1 MLHNLFGSSKMLLV
15 HLNFAKGFRGG
26 ERQTQLLIEEL
37 SKLGLKQK
45 LIVRKG
51 SELTQRCEQIKNLE
65 TLEIDKPY
73 ILHISAIKGAS
84 LLHAHETKAAQFAYF
99 AHLLTSVPYIIT
111 RRVDNPIKNNFL
123 NKKIYTNA
131 AKVVAL
137 SRAIESE
144 ILKVAP
150 KAKTQIIPSAFTNA
164 ALHLDKVDAIK
175 KRFEG
180 KYLVG
185 NVGALD
191 DGHKGQSYLI
201 EVAKAVESS
210 HPDIHFIFVGRGQ
223 DEAKLKEQAK
233 GLTNVTFEGFV
244 NNVNDYISSFDL
256 FVFPSNNEGLGSILL
271 DVMQLGTPIIASEV
285 GGIVDIIDDGINGL
299 LTPVKDSTAIQ
310 EALLE
315 LYNDKEKAKTLAA
328 NAKKNIHNYCAAT
341 MALRYQ
347 TIYNEVKKNNDI

>member
-1 MLHNLFGSSKMLLV
+1 LQIQLIC

-37 SKLGLKQK
+37 ARLGFKQQ
-45 LIVRKG
+45 LILRKG
-51 SELTQRCEQIKNLE
+51 SELIKHCENIKNLE
-65 TLEIDKPY
+65 IIAINKPY
-73 ILHISAIKGAS
+73 ILHMSAIKGAS
-84 LLHAHETKAAQFAYF
+84 LLHAHETKAAQFTYF
-99 AHLLTSVPYIIT
+99 VNLFMSIPYVIT
-111 RRVDNPIKNNFL
+111 RRVDNPIKHNFL
-123 NKKIYTNA
+123 NRKIYTNA

-144 ILKVAP
+144 ILKIAP
-150 KAKTQIIPSAFTNA
+150 KAQTEIIPSAYTNA

-175 KRFEG
+175 KRFTG
-180 KYLVG
+180 KYFVG

-201 EVAKAVESS
+201 EVAKVVENS

-244 NNVNDYISSFDL
+244 DNVNDYISSFDL
-256 FVFPSNNEGLGSILL
+256 FIFPSNNEGLGSILL

-285 GGIVDIIDDGINGL
+285 GGIVDIINNGSNGL
-299 LTPVKDSTAIQ
+299 LTPAKNSQAIQ
-310 EALLE
+310 KALLE
-315 LYNDKEKAKTLAA
+315 LYNDREKANQLAT
-328 NAKKNIHNYCAAT
+328 NAKENIEYYSAVN
-341 MALRYQ
+341 MALQYQ
-347 TIYNEVKKNNDI
+347 KIYNKVQKNDDI

>member
-51 SELTQRCEQIKNLE
+51 SELIKRCEHIKNLE
-65 TLEIDKPY
+65 IIAINKPY
-73 ILHISAIKGAS
+73 ILYINAIKEAS

-131 AKVVAL
+131 AKVIAL

-144 ILKVAP
+144 ILKIAP

-175 KRFEG
+175 KRFTG

-271 DVMQLGTPIIASEV
+271 DVMQLDTPIIASEV
-285 GGIVDIIDDGINGL
+285 GGIIDIIQNDFNGL
-299 LTPVKDSTAIQ
+299 LTPVKNSVALQ
-310 EALLE
+310 ESILH
-315 LYNDKEKAKTLAA
+315 LYNNHDKASTLAT
-328 NAKKNIHNYCAAT
+328 NAKKNINNYSPT
-341 MALRYQ
+341 NMALQYQ
-347 TIYNEVKKNNDI
+347 KIYNSIVGIQS

>member
-1 MLHNLFGSSKMLLV
+1 MQIQLIC

-37 SKLGLKQK
+37 ARLGFKQQ
-45 LIVRKG
+45 LILRKG
-51 SELTQRCEQIKNLE
+51 SELIKHCENIKNLE
-65 TLEIDKPY
+65 IIAINKPY
-73 ILHISAIKGAS
+73 ILHMSAIKGAS
-84 LLHAHETKAAQFAYF
+84 LLHAHETKAAQFAF
-99 AHLLTSVPYIIT
+99 FVNLFMSIPYVIT
-111 RRVDNPIKNNFL
+111 RRVDNPIKHNFL
-123 NKKIYTNA
+123 NRKIYTNA

-144 ILKVAP
+144 ILKIAP
-150 KAKTQIIPSAFTNA
+150 KAQTEIIPSAYTNA

-175 KRFEG
+175 KRFTG
-180 KYLVG
+180 KYFVG

-201 EVAKAVESS
+201 EVAKVVENS

-244 NNVNDYISSFDL
+244 DNVNDYISSFNL

-271 DVMQLGTPIIASEV
+271 DVMQLNTPIIASEV
-285 GGIVDIIDDGINGL
+285 GGIVDIIDNGTNGL
-299 LTPVKDSTAIQ
+299 LTPAKDSTAIQ
-310 EALLE
+310 QALLD
-315 LYNDKEKAKTLAA
+315 LYNNKDKANTLAV
-328 NAKKNIHNYCAAT
+328 NAKKNINNYSAAN
-341 MALRYQ
+341 MALQYQ
-347 TIYNEVKKNNDI
+347 KIYNEVQRNNEI

>member
-1 MLHNLFGSSKMLLV
+1 MQIQLIC

-37 SKLGLKQK
+37 SKIGLKQR

-51 SELTQRCEQIKNLE
+51 SELTQRCEQIKELE
-65 TLEIDKPY
+65 IVEIDKPY
-73 ILHISAIKGAS
+73 ILHITAIKGAS

-99 AHLLTSVPYIIT
+99 VNLFMSIPYVIT
-111 RRVDNPIKNNFL
+111 RRVDNPIKHNFL
-123 NKKIYTNA
+123 NTKIYTNA

-144 ILKVAP
+144 IFKIAP
-150 KAKTQIIPSAFTNA
+150 KAQTEIIPSAYTNA

-175 KRFEG
+175 KRFTG

-201 EVAKAVESS
+201 EVAKAVENS

-244 NNVNDYISSFDL
+244 DNVNDYISSFNL

-271 DVMQLGTPIIASEV
+271 DVMQLNTPIIASEV
-285 GGIVDIIDDGINGL
+285 GGIVDIIDNGNNGL
-299 LTPVKDSTAIQ
+299 LTPAKNSQAIQ
-310 EALLE
+310 KALLE
-315 LYNDKEKAKTLAA
+315 LYNDREKANQLAT
-328 NAKKNIHNYCAAT
+328 NAKENIERYSAVN
-341 MALRYQ
+341 MALQYQ
-347 TIYNEVKKNNDI
+347 KIYNEVQRNNDI

>member
-1 MLHNLFGSSKMLLV
+1 MLLV

-37 SKLGLKQK
+37 AKLGLQQK

-51 SELTQRCEQIKNLE
+51 SELTKRCEHIKNLKIV
-65 TLEIDKPY
+65 EIDKPY
-73 ILHISAIKGAS
+73 ILHISAIKCAS

-99 AHLLTSVPYIIT
+99 AHIFTSVPYIIT
-111 RRVDNPIKNNFL
+111 RRVDNSIKNNFL
-123 NKKIYTNA
+123 NSKIYTNA

-150 KAKTQIIPSAFTNA
+150 KAKTRIIPSAFTNA
-164 ALHLDKVDAIK
+164 ALHLDKVNAIK
-175 KRFEG
+175 KRFTG

-201 EVAKAVESS
+201 EVAKAVEHS
-210 HPDIHFIFVGRGQ
+210 HSDIHFIFVGRGQ
-223 DEAKLKEQAK
+223 DEAKLKEQAR

-244 NNVNDYISSFDL
+244 DNVNDYISSFDL
-256 FVFPSNNEGLGSILL
+256 FIFPSNNEGLGSILL
-271 DVMQLGTPIIASEV
+271 DVMQLGTPIIASDV
-285 GGIVDIIDDGINGL
+285 GGIVDIINNNTNGL
-299 LTPVKDSTAIQ
+299 LTPVKDSAAIQ
-310 EALLE
+310 KALLE
-315 LYNDKEKAKTLAA
+315 LYKDKEKANTLAT
-328 NAKKNIHNYCAAT
+328 NAKKNINNYSAAN
-341 MALRYQ
+341 MALQYQ
-347 TIYNEVKKNNDI
+347 KIYNEVQRKNDI

>member
-1 MLHNLFGSSKMLLV
+1 MLLL

-37 SKLGLKQK
+37 SKLELKQR

-65 TLEIDKPY
+65 IVEIDKPY
-73 ILHISAIKGAS
+73 ILNIRAIKGAS

-99 AHLLTSVPYIIT
+99 AHIFTSVPYIIT

-123 NKKIYTNA
+123 NKKIYANA

-150 KAKTQIIPSAFTNA
+150 VAKTQIIPSAFTNA
-164 ALHLDKVDAIK
+164 ALQLDKIDTIK

-223 DEAKLKEQAK
+223 DETKLKEQAK

-244 NNVNDYISSFDL
+244 NNVNNYISSFDL

-285 GGIVDIIDDGINGL
+285 GGIVDIIQNDFNGL
-299 LTPVKDSTAIQ
+299 LTPVKNSAALQ
-310 EALLE
+310 EAILN
-315 LYNDKEKAKTLAA
+315 LYNNHNKANTLAT
-328 NAKKNIHNYCAAT
+328 NAKKDIKNYAPSV
-341 MALRYQ
+341 MALKYKK
-347 TIYNEVKKNNDI
+347 IYNSIVRT

>member
-1 MLHNLFGSSKMLLV
+1 LQIQLIC

-37 SKLGLKQK
+37 AKLELKQR

-51 SELTQRCEQIKNLE
+51 SELTQRCEQIQNLE
-65 TLEIDKPY
+65 TIEIDKPY
-73 ILHISAIKGAS
+73 ILHINAIKGAS
-84 LLHAHETKAAQFAYF
+84 LFHAHETKAAQFAYF

-144 ILKVAP
+144 IRKVAP
-150 KAKTQIIPSAFTNA
+150 NAQTQIIPSAFTNA
-164 ALHLDKVDAIK
+164 ALDTDKVDAIK

-201 EVAKAVESS
+201 EVAKAIESS
-210 HPDIHFIFVGRGQ
+210 HSEIHFIFVGRGQ
-223 DEAKLKEQAK
+223 DEDKLKEQAK

-271 DVMQLGTPIIASEV
+271 DVMQLDTPIIASEV
-285 GGIVDIIDDGINGL
+285 GGIIDIIQNDFNGL
-299 LTPVKDSTAIQ
+299 LTPVKNSAALQ
-310 EALLE
+310 ESILH
-315 LYNDKEKAKTLAA
+315 LYNNHDKARTLAT
-328 NAKKNIHNYCAAT
+328 NAKKNINNYSPT
-341 MALRYQ
+341 NMALQYQ
-347 TIYNEVKKNNDI
+347 KIYNSIVGIQS